1 MGADTKSPGPWAI
14 ALAGMVSLGVAM
26 GIGRFAFT
34 PILPMMLADGVL
46 DLAAASWLASAN
58 YLGYLVGALLCM
70 LQPWFWTRFPSLP
83 SLAFSQ
89 LVRGGLLMTGVLT
102 LAMGWLEAPAW
113 PLLRFLAGVTS
124 GIVFVY
130 TSGWCLSRLA
140 SLGVPS
146 MGGFIYMGPGAGIV
160 LSGLAA
166 SGMVAGRWT
175 AAGAWLVFGAL
186 AFVLSALA
194 WRFLQGGT
202 ERLQPLA
209 ARSPQE
215 SGHVPADQATLK
227 ASHGAAE
234 MLLLTLAYGLAGFGY
249 IITATF
255 LPVIARSALPGSHW
269 LDLFW
274 PLFGAG
280 VMLGAWGATR
290 LRSVADFRWLLLGGY
305 LVQALAIAISMWSPS
320 LAGFA
325 ISSLLLGLPFTA
337 ITFFAMQEVRRLQP
351 DSASSFIGLMTAT
364 YGIGQILGPPLTA
377 WLLQA
382 QRSPGDAFKLALEIA
397 AAALLLGAALYAWLV
412 RAYPLVRPAS
422 R

>member
-1 MGADTKSPGPWAI
+1 MGADSQSPGPWAI

-70 LQPWFWTRFPSLP
+70 LQPWLWTRFPRLP

-124 GIVFVY
+124 GVVFVY

-305 LVQALAIAISMWSPS
+305 LVQALAIAISLWSPS

-412 RAYPLVRPAS
+412 RAYPLVRPVS

>member
-1 MGADTKSPGPWAI
+1 MGADSQSPGPWAI

-46 DLAAASWLASAN
+46 DLPAASWLASAN

-70 LQPWFWTRFPSLP
+70 LQPWFWTRFPRLP

-166 SGMVAGRWT
+166 SGMVAWHWS
-175 AAGAWLVFGAL
+175 AASAWLVFGVL
-186 AFVLSALA
+186 AFTLAALA
-194 WRFLQGGT
+194 WRFLKGGD

-209 ARSPQE
+209 A
-215 SGHVPADQATLK
+215 PAQRIAGAHDA
-227 ASHGAAE
+227 AVGHGATE
-234 MLLLTLAYGLAGFGY
+234 IFLLALAYGLAGFGY

-280 VMLGAWGATR
+280 VMLGAWLATR
-290 LRSVADFRWLLLGGY
+290 LRSVVDYRWLLLGGY
-305 LVQALAIAISMWSPS
+305 LIQSLAIATSVWSPS

-325 ISSLLLGLPFTA
+325 IGSLLLGVPFTA
-337 ITFFAMQEVRRLQP
+337 ITFFAMQEVRRLKP
-351 DSASSFIGLMTAT
+351 AAAASFMGLMTAT

>member
-1 MGADTKSPGPWAI
+1 
-14 ALAGMVSLGVAM
+14 MVSLGVAM

-34 PILPMMLADGVL
+34 PILPMMLADGVV

-58 YLGYLVGALLCM
+58 YLGYLVGALLCT
-70 LQPWFWTRFPSLP
+70 LQPWLWMRIPRLP
-83 SLAFSQ
+83 ALAYWQ

-102 LAMGWLEAPAW
+102 LAMAWLDAPAW

-124 GIVFVY
+124 GVVFVY

-140 SLGVPS
+140 SLGVPA

-166 SGMVAGRWT
+166 SGMVAGHWT
-175 AAGAWLVFGAL
+175 AASAWLVFGVL
-186 AFVLSALA
+186 AFGLSALA
-194 WRFLQGGT
+194 WRFLRGGD

-209 ARSPQE
+209 ARAQREQGPQ
-215 SGHVPADQATLK
+215 
-227 ASHGAAE
+227 AAE
-234 MLLLTLAYGLAGFGY
+234 VGHGGAEIFLLTLAYGLAGFGY

-280 VMLGAWGATR
+280 VMLGAWLATR
-290 LRSVADFRWLLLGGY
+290 LRSVADYRWLLLVGY
-305 LVQALAIAISMWSPS
+305 LIQALAIATSVWSPS

-325 ISSLLLGLPFTA
+325 IGSLLLGVPFTA
-337 ITFFAMQEVRRLQP
+337 ITFFAMQEVRRLKP
-351 DSASSFIGLMTAT
+351 ATAASFMGLMTAT
-364 YGIGQILGPPLTA
+364 YGTGQILGPPLA
-377 WLLQA
+377 ALLLRG
-382 QRSPGDAFKLALEIA
+382 QRTPGEAFTLALEIA
-397 AAALLLGAALYAWLV
+397 AATLLLGALLFGVLV
-412 RAYPLVRPAS
+412 RAYPVRPTVGLVL
-422 R
+422 RP

>member
-1 MGADTKSPGPWAI
+1 MGADSQSPGPWAI

-46 DLAAASWLASAN
+46 DLPAASWLASAN

-124 GIVFVY
+124 GVVFVY

-146 MGGFIYMGPGAGIV
+146 MGGFIFMGPGAGIV

-227 ASHGAAE
+227 ANHGAAE

-305 LVQALAIAISMWSPS
+305 LVQALAIAISLWSPS

-412 RAYPLVRPAS
+412 RAYPLVRPVS

>member
-1 MGADTKSPGPWAI
+1 
-14 ALAGMVSLGVAM
+14 
-26 GIGRFAFT
+26 
-34 PILPMMLADGVL
+34 
-46 DLAAASWLASAN
+46 
-58 YLGYLVGALLCM
+58 
-70 LQPWFWTRFPSLP
+70 
-83 SLAFSQ
+83 
-89 LVRGGLLMTGVLT
+89 
-102 LAMGWLEAPAW
+102 
-113 PLLRFLAGVTS
+113 
-124 GIVFVY
+124 
-130 TSGWCLSRLA
+130 
-140 SLGVPS
+140 

-215 SGHVPADQATLK
+215 SGHVPADQATVE
-227 ASHGAAE
+227 AGHGAAE

-305 LVQALAIAISMWSPS
+305 LVQALAIAISLWSPS

-412 RAYPLVRPAS
+412 RAYPLVRPVS

>member
-1 MGADTKSPGPWAI
+1 
-14 ALAGMVSLGVAM
+14 
-26 GIGRFAFT
+26 
-34 PILPMMLADGVL
+34 
-46 DLAAASWLASAN
+46 
-58 YLGYLVGALLCM
+58 
-70 LQPWFWTRFPSLP
+70 
-83 SLAFSQ
+83 
-89 LVRGGLLMTGVLT
+89 
-102 LAMGWLEAPAW
+102 
-113 PLLRFLAGVTS
+113 
-124 GIVFVY
+124 
-130 TSGWCLSRLA
+130 
-140 SLGVPS
+140 
-146 MGGFIYMGPGAGIV
+146 MGPGAGIV

-227 ASHGAAE
+227 ANHGAAE

-280 VMLGAWGATR
+280 VMLGAWLATR
-290 LRSVADFRWLLLGGY
+290 LRSVVDYRWLLLGGY
-305 LVQALAIAISMWSPS
+305 LIQSLAIATSVWSPS

-325 ISSLLLGLPFTA
+325 IGSLLLGVPFTA
-337 ITFFAMQEVRRLQP
+337 ITFFAMQEVRRLKP
-351 DSASSFIGLMTAT
+351 AAAASFMGLMTAT
-364 YGIGQILGPPLTA
+364 YGTGQILGPPLA
-377 WLLQA
+377 ALLLRG
-382 QRSPGDAFKLALEIA
+382 QRTPSEAFTLALEIA
-397 AAALLLGAALYAWLV
+397 AAALLLGAGLYGLLL
-412 RAYPLVRPAS
+412 RAYPVRPTVGLVL
-422 R
+422 RP

>member
-305 LVQALAIAISMWSPS
+305 LVQALAIAISLWSPS

>member
-46 DLAAASWLASAN
+46 DLPAASWLASAN

-70 LQPWFWTRFPSLP
+70 LQPWFWTRFSSLP
-83 SLAFSQ
+83 SWAFSQ

-215 SGHVPADQATLK
+215 SGHVPADQATVK

-290 LRSVADFRWLLLGGY
+290 LRSVADYRWLLLGGY
-305 LVQALAIAISMWSPS
+305 LVQALAIAISLWSPS

-325 ISSLLLGLPFTA
+325 IGSLLLGIPFTA
-337 ITFFAMQEVRRLQP
+337 NTFFAMQEARRLQP

-412 RAYPLVRPAS
+412 RAYPLVLPVS

>member
-1 MGADTKSPGPWAI
+1 
-14 ALAGMVSLGVAM
+14 
-26 GIGRFAFT
+26 
-34 PILPMMLADGVL
+34 
-46 DLAAASWLASAN
+46 
-58 YLGYLVGALLCM
+58 
-70 LQPWFWTRFPSLP
+70 
-83 SLAFSQ
+83 LAFSQ

-124 GIVFVY
+124 GVVFVY
-130 TSGWCLSRLA
+130 TSGWCLSGLA
-140 SLGVPS
+140 SLGVPA

-166 SGMVAGRWT
+166 TGMVAERWT

-186 AFVLSALA
+186 AFVLSAMA
-194 WRFLQGGT
+194 WRFLHGGT

-209 ARSPQE
+209 ARSPEQF
-215 SGHVPADQATLK
+215 GQVPADPPTSQAG
-227 ASHGAAE
+227 HGAAE

-305 LVQALAIAISMWSPS
+305 LVQALAIAISLWSPS

-325 ISSLLLGLPFTA
+325 ISSLLLGIPFTA

-382 QRSPGDAFKLALEIA
+382 QRSSGDAFMLALEIA
-397 AAALLLGAALYAWLV
+397 AAALLLGAALYALLA
-412 RAYPLVRPAS
+412 RAYPLARPVS

>member
-1 MGADTKSPGPWAI
+1 MGADTRSAGPWAI
-14 ALAGMVSLGVAM
+14 AMAGMVSLGVAM

-102 LAMGWLEAPAW
+102 LAMAWLDAPAW
-113 PLLRFLAGVTS
+113 PVLRFLAGVTS
-124 GIVFVY
+124 GVVFVY

-140 SLGVPS
+140 SLGVPA

-166 SGMVAGRWT
+166 TGMVAGRWT
-175 AAGAWLVFGAL
+175 AADAWLVFGVL
-186 AFVLSALA
+186 AFALSALA

-209 ARSPQE
+209 ARSLQQPEQ
-215 SGHVPADQATLK
+215 VVADTQATQT
-227 ASHGAAE
+227 AHGAAE

-290 LRSVADFRWLLLGGY
+290 LRSVADYRWLLLGGY
-305 LVQALAIAISMWSPS
+305 LVQALAIATSLWSPS

-325 ISSLLLGLPFTA
+325 IGSLLLGIPYTA
-337 ITFFAMQEVRRLQP
+337 ITFFAMQEVRRLRP
-351 DSASSFIGLMTAT
+351 ASASSFIGLMTAT
-364 YGIGQILGPPLTA
+364 YGIGQIFGPPLTG

-397 AAALLLGAALYAWLV
+397 AAALLLGAVLYALLV
-412 RAYPLVRPAS
+412 RAYPLVRLVS

>member
-1 MGADTKSPGPWAI
+1 MGADARSPGPWAI

-70 LQPWFWTRFPSLP
+70 LQPWLWTRFPSLP
-83 SLAFSQ
+83 PLAFSQ

-124 GIVFVY
+124 GVVFVY

-140 SLGVPS
+140 SLGVPA

-194 WRFLQGGT
+194 WRYLQGGN

-209 ARSPQE
+209 SRSPQQ
-215 SGHVPADQATLK
+215 SGQVPADPQAVQ
-227 ASHGAAE
+227 AGHNAAE
-234 MLLLTLAYGLAGFGY
+234 MMLLTLAYGLAGFGY

-280 VMLGAWGATR
+280 VMLGAWLATR
-290 LRSVADFRWLLLGGY
+290 IRQVRDFRYLLLMAY
-305 LVQALAIAISMWSPS
+305 LIQALGILLSLWSPG

-325 ISSLLLGLPFTA
+325 IGSLLLGIPFTA
-337 ITFFAMQEVRRLQP
+337 ITFFAMQEVRRLKP
-351 DSASSFIGLMTAT
+351 DSAASFIGLMTAT
-364 YGIGQILGPPLTA
+364 YGIGQILGPPLTG
-377 WLLQA
+377 WLLQV
-382 QRSPGDAFKLALEIA
+382 QRTPGDAFKLALEIA
-397 AAALLLGAALYAWLV
+397 AAALLLGAALYALLL
-412 RAYPLVRPAS
+412 RAYPLARSVS